1 MEQVSEAARE
11 LAQRMTTVHIS
22 RIDEMPR
29 IALYLDQVLSLVSDE
44 LAFMA
49 LPGEDLIT
57 GSMVNNYVK
66 QRLVPAP
73 VHRRYTRRHVATLL
87 FVCAFK
93 RVFSISEVK
102 ALYEA
107 CVERSIDVASTYDDL
122 VAAVERAL
130 AARFAE
136 LAGESAGAPEQDVA
150 SGAPLASVAATPLAP
165 AVTALASAAPTPLAP
180 AATALASAGVTLR
193 DADGNAVAPDL
204 DRIMSAGVGAVADK
218 VFVEQMLALRR

>member
-29 IALYLDQVLSLVSDE
+29 IELYLDQVLSLVSDE

-136 LAGESAGAPEQDVA
+136 LAGESAGAPERDVA
-150 SGAPLASVAATPLAP
+150 SGA
-165 AVTALASAAPTPLAP
+165 PLAP
-180 AATALASAGVTLR
+180 AATALASAAPTPVAPAATALASTGVTLR

>member
-29 IALYLDQVLSLVSDE
+29 IELYLDQVLSLVSDE

-136 LAGESAGAPEQDVA
+136 LAGESAGAPERDVA
-150 SGAPLASVAATPLAP
+150 SGAPLASLAA
-165 AVTALASAAPTPLAP
+165 TPLAP
-180 AATALASAGVTLR
+180 AATALASTGVTLR

>member
-29 IALYLDQVLSLVSDE
+29 IELYLDQVLSLVSDE

-136 LAGESAGAPEQDVA
+136 LAGESAGAPERDVA
-150 SGAPLASVAATPLAP
+150 SGAPLASLAATPLAP
-165 AVTALASAAPTPLAP
+165 V
-180 AATALASAGVTLR
+180 ATALASTGVTLR

>member
-29 IALYLDQVLSLVSDE
+29 IELYLDQVLSLVSDE

-107 CVERSIDVASTYDDL
+107 CVERSIDVASTFDDL

-136 LAGESAGAPEQDVA
+136 LTGESAGAPEQDVA
-150 SGAPLASVAATPLAP
+150 SGAPLASVAT
-165 AVTALASAAPTPLAP
+165 TPLAP

>member
-1 MEQVSEAARE
+1 MGQDDEAVRE
-11 LAQRMTTVHIS
+11 LARRMTRIHIS

-29 IALYLDQVLSLVSDE
+29 IELYLDQVLSLVSGE

-66 QRLVPAP
+66 QRIVPAP

-93 RVFSISEVK
+93 RVFSISEIK

-107 CVERSIDVASTYDDL
+107 CVGRGVNVATTYDDL
-122 VAAVERAL
+122 VHAVELAM

-136 LAGESAGAPEQDVA
+136 LAGENGEAA
-150 SGAPLASVAATPLAP
+150 VAAP
-165 AVTALASAAPTPLAP
+165 A
-180 AATALASAGVTLR
+180 VTLR
-193 DADGNAVAPDL
+193 DADGNAPAPDL